1 MITLLE
7 TESGRLLDVARRRR
21 CFCGARRSR
30 LSPVVAESRV
40 VGGRRR
46 RITVF
51 VALERRLE
59 KVSVRLEGV
68 GEGSFRVVDV
78 VGTSAIRV
86 FIYVVV
92 RFE

>member
-7 TESGRLLDVARRRR
+7 TESGRLLDVAGRRR

-46 RITVF
+46 RITVL

-59 KVSVRLEGV
+59 KVSVRLDAQCDKLVEV
-68 GEGSFRVVDV
+68 TRRTVTAQMWQEYQPSQ
-78 VGTSAIRV
+78 S
-86 FIYVVV
+86 
-92 RFE
+92 

>member
-1 MITLLE
+1 MITQSE

-46 RITVF
+46 RITVL

-59 KVSVRLEGV
+59 KVSVRLDAQCDKLVEV
-68 GEGSFRVVDV
+68 TRRTVTAQMWQEYQQSQ
-78 VGTSAIRV
+78 S
-86 FIYVVV
+86 
-92 RFE
+92 